1 MSLIND
7 ALKEAQRER
16 SIHGSVPE
24 SGPLTEGPRDHFGSH
39 QSSRAPLTLI
49 RGIVVALV
57 VVIALV
63 LIPRGILTRSSNTKL
78 ALAQTTPALVDS
90 VPTMPEPVVLL
101 QASEPPV
108 AANEVA
114 PSPVVERTV
123 EVSPPPPKTASIVQ
137 PRSSNVRREVTKP
150 EPAELDSNSV
160 NSHTIASQELP
171 RESFVRPAQTK
182 TAIADSLFRLA
193 YAEHMRNNLDSARA
207 LYEQSIATQHAAAE
221 AYNDYG
227 VLLLA
232 RGDTTAA
239 IGMFR
244 QALNHDDKNVEAWAN
259 LGDAFGGIGN
269 HAGAMSAYARANQLD
284 PARPAVKTR
293 ISREYE
299 ANGDTTTARRYL
311 EDAIKASPN
320 DAAAHHAMGSF
331 LERVRDFRG
340 AIREFETVVD
350 LRSADDGQDFIAE
363 MRRHIDALKRAA
375 P

>member
-16 SIHGSVPE
+16 SIRGSVPE

-57 VVIALV
+57 VVLALA
-63 LIPRGILTRSSNTKL
+63 LIPRGILTRSSNTKQ

-108 AANEVA
+108 AANEGA
-114 PSPVVERTV
+114 PSPVVARTV
-123 EVSPPPPKTASIVQ
+123 EVSPPPPKTPSIVQ
-137 PRSSNVRREVTKP
+137 PQSSNARREITKP
-150 EPAELDSNSV
+150 EPGEPDSISV
-160 NSHTIASQELP
+160 SSNTTAAQDLP

-182 TAIADSLFRLA
+182 TAVADSLFRLA
-193 YAEHMRNNLDSARA
+193 YAEHMKNNLDSARA
-207 LYEQSIATQHAAAE
+207 LYQQSIATQHATAE

-244 QALNHDDKNVEAWAN
+244 QALNHDDKNVEAWVN
-259 LGDAFGGIGN
+259 LGDAFGGMGN
-269 HAGAMSAYARANQLD
+269 HAGAMPAYARANQLD

-299 ANGDTTTARRYL
+299 ANGDTTMARRYL

-331 LERVRDFRG
+331 LERARDFRG
-340 AIREFETVVD
+340 AIREFETVLD